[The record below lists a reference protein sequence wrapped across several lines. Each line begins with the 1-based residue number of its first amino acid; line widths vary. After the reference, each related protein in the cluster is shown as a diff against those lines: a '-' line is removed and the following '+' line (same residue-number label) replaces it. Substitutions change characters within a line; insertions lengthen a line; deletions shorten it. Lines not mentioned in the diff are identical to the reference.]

1 MGRDGDESVK
11 LGDHAP
17 GLPALHLPRRAQV
30 LDLSVNAIGA
40 EGIGALSQLPCLKE
54 LDISRC
60 ASALPRPVQPPGPAR
75 AHARRRHR
83 AVAQQRPDG
92 TAAHGERVHQ
102 AHQARGLG

>member
-1 MGRDGDESVK
+1 M
-11 LGDHAP
+11 
-17 GLPALHLPRRAQV
+17 

-75 AHARRRHR
+75 AHDGTVSWRSNGLTALPPMASGFTKLTKLAASDNHLSGDAVLENLAGIAQCAPHARR
-83 AVAQQRPDG
+83 
-92 TAAHGERVHQ
+92 Q
-102 AHQARGLG
+102 APAPG